1 MAPVAPRLWG
11 WSSVR
16 RAFRELIG
24 LYWESGVS
32 ADIPALAWYLLS
44 SLAPLALG
52 ITALAALALGDY
64 AEAQQLASRVSGVLP
79 ADAHEQFVS
88 LILRTKRDSPL
99 LIAGAIVGMLWTSSG
114 VVGVIDRCLSRML
127 SRTETNPLLGKLH
140 NIAVAFAVAVLIVL
154 MVLLASVGTGVVH
167 RLEVDSTLVRIAVP
181 LVAMAIIGLICAAV
195 FRVVSRGAGSWR
207 SALIGGALSGVVLQV
222 TPTAAGYYMRW
233 VAGNTPV
240 KAFLILTGV
249 LITCYIIA
257 AGLLLGAGVMARVQL
272 GHRLGS
278 PAGGLPYAA
287 TSAAGSTSTVR
298 PG

>member
-1 MAPVAPRLWG
+1 
-11 WSSVR
+11 VR

-52 ITALAALALGDY
+52 LTALAAILLGDY
-64 AEAQQLASRVSGVLP
+64 AEAQALATKVSGVLP
-79 ADAHEQFVS
+79 ADAHEQIVN
-88 LILRTKRDSPL
+88 LILRTKKDSPF

-114 VVGVIDRCLSRML
+114 VVGVIDRCLNRML
-127 SRTETNPLLGKLH
+127 ARGGGNPLLGKLH
-140 NIAVAFAVAVLIVL
+140 NIVVAFAVAVLIVM
-154 MVLLASVGTGVVH
+154 MVLLASAGTGFVH
-167 RLEVDSTLVRIAVP
+167 RLHVDSTLVRILAP

-195 FRVVSRGAGSWR
+195 FKVVAREAGSWHA
-207 SALIGGALSGVVLQV
+207 ALAGGALSGVVLQV

-240 KAFLILTGV
+240 KAFLILAGV
-249 LITCYIIA
+249 LITCYIVA

-272 GHRLGS
+272 GHRLG
-278 PAGGLPYAA
+278 AGAQTP
-287 TSAAGSTSTVR
+287 TSAAASTSIVR